1 MIARRDDLWRA
12 EAGFTLIEALASLA
26 LMGVILSFLSLIT
39 AQWLPAWSRTFDRVQ
54 RSEALMTAMDRMAAD
69 ITAAEIVRIERRSKA
84 VLFDGGDR
92 TLTLVRNA
100 IGPNAVPGLEI
111 VRIGETTDRQ
121 GPAVVRS
128 RAAFSPGTRG
138 VDPAAGAVVMLRA
151 PYRVTFAYAAPD
163 KIWKQAWRGS
173 DKMPAAVLLTI
184 EDAGRRMP
192 PISRIVPVRA
202 EISAEALC
210 SQQSGCSGED
220 GKSPETQSV
229 DPAHPDGKPPSLE
242 DVSKGLR

>member
-1 MIARRDDLWRA
+1 MSGRENDRGRGD
-12 EAGFTLIEALASLA
+12 AGFTLIEALAALA
-26 LMGVILSFLSLIT
+26 LMGLILSFLSLIT
-39 AQWLPAWSRTFDRVQ
+39 AQWLPAWSRTFDRLQ
-54 RSEALMTAMDRMAAD
+54 RSEALMTAMDRIAAD
-69 ITAAEIVRIERRSKA
+69 IAAAEIVRVRRRSKD
-84 VLFDGGDR
+84 VLFDGSDR

-121 GPAVVRS
+121 GSAVVRS
-128 RAAFSPGTRG
+128 RAVFSPGITG

-151 PYRVTFAYAAPD
+151 PYRVSFAYAAPD
-163 KIWKQAWRGS
+163 KIWKQAWHGS
-173 DKMPAAVLLTI
+173 DMMPAAVLLTI
-184 EDAGRRMP
+184 EDAGRRLP

-220 GKSPETQSV
+220 GKPSETPSV

-242 DVSKGLR
+242 DVSKASR

>member
-1 MIARRDDLWRA
+1 MIARRCHRWRA
-12 EAGFTLIEALASLA
+12 EAGFTLIEALAALA
-26 LMGVILSFLSLIT
+26 LMGAVLSFLSLIT

-54 RSEALMTAMDRMAAD
+54 RSEALMTAMDRVAAD
-69 ITAAEIVRIERRSKA
+69 ITAAEIVRIERQSKA
-84 VLFDGGDR
+84 VLFDGSDR
-92 TLTLVRNA
+92 TLTLVRNS

-121 GPAVVRS
+121 GSAVVRS
-128 RAAFSPGTRG
+128 RAAFSPGIKG

-151 PYRVTFAYAAPD
+151 PYRISFAYAAAD
-163 KIWKQAWRGS
+163 KIWKQEWRGS

-184 EDAGRRMP
+184 TDAGRRMP

-210 SQQSGCSGED
+210 SQQTGCSAED
-220 GKSPETQSV
+220 GKSSETPSV

-242 DVSKGLR
+242 DVSKASR

>member
-1 MIARRDDLWRA
+1 MTVRRNDRWRG
-12 EAGFTLIEALASLA
+12 EAGFTLIEALAALA

-39 AQWLPAWSRTFDRVQ
+39 AQWLPAWSRSFDRLQ
-54 RSEALMTAMDRMAAD
+54 RSEALMTTMDRIAAD

-121 GPAVVRS
+121 GAAVVRS
-128 RAAFSPGTRG
+128 RAVFSPGIRG
-138 VDPAAGAVVMLRA
+138 VDPAAGAVVMLRT
-151 PYRVTFAYAAPD
+151 PYRLRFAYAARD
-163 KIWKQAWRGS
+163 KIWKQDWRGS

-210 SQQSGCSGED
+210 SQQNGCSGED
-220 GKSPETQSV
+220 GKSSDTQAADS
-229 DPAHPDGKPPSLE
+229 AHPDGKPPSLD
-242 DVSKGLR
+242 DVTKASR